1 MAPDLGPIG
10 ALTNGHS
17 LFRDV
22 MRQSSTT
29 ACWRSESLVQQPAAG
44 AATVRWILSRYSTP
58 REGGA
63 QLLQLQVPLAA
74 LHRHKSTVRRAPA
87 HADDLDVMVRPV
99 LQL

>member
-17 LFRDV
+17 LLQDV

-29 ACWRSESLVQQPAAG
+29 ACWRSECLVQQPAAV

-58 REGGA
+58 GEGGA
-63 QLLQLQVPLAA
+63 QLLQLQVPLA
-74 LHRHKSTVRRAPA
+74 LHRHKAQSEGLP
-87 HADDLDVMVRPV
+87 LM
-99 LQL
+99 QMIWM